1 MSISA
6 ELAITGL
13 YTSLLAIL
21 FIALSFNV
29 SRLRL
34 KHKVS
39 IGSDGVRALEKA
51 IRIQANFT
59 EYVPL
64 ALIMLA
70 VLELAGLAEM
80 WLHIFGLT
88 ILLGRV
94 LHAMGLTKTL
104 GVSLARQIGT
114 LATFIVLLVMPVT
127 FLVMTYV

>member
-1 MSISA
+1 MSVTTG
-6 ELAITGL
+6 LAITGL

-21 FIALSFNV
+21 LIVLSFNV

-51 IRIQANFT
+51 IRIQANFV

-70 VLELAGLAEM
+70 VLELTGITEL
-80 WLHIFGLT
+80 WLHVFGLT
-88 ILLGRV
+88 ILVGRL
-94 LHAMGLTKTL
+94 LHAAGLTKTL
-104 GVSLARQIGT
+104 GVSLPRQIGT
-114 LATFIVLLVMPVT
+114 VATFTALLAMPIT
-127 FLVMTYV
+127 FLVTTYG